1 VITYTYDAKDRLTG
15 TRNSRDGV
23 TETTTSDYVYDGKT
37 VTYTEKT
44 WAGET
49 LWNSQKF
56 KRTYL
61 DDALEKVLEE
71 RITDKDDH
79 IIQRICNEYDQQER
93 LAHSLEYSRGNSKV
107 SETKYTYDGKLVI
120 CDKYWLKNTGEVS
133 AVSKYII
140 TYSDD
145 ELTKPLIHGC
155 LAAEETAER
164 PWDWVRHYSYDYR
177 GRLNGI
183 TYEAEGKL
191 VWETRNYVYGNKSL
205 TCENR
210 EEHYG
215 TDIITISETTYKH

>member
-1 VITYTYDAKDRLTG
+1 M
-15 TRNSRDGV
+15 
-23 TETTTSDYVYDGKT
+23 
-37 VTYTEKT
+37 
-44 WAGET
+44 
-49 LWNSQKF
+49 
-56 KRTYL
+56 
-61 DDALEKVLEE
+61 EE

-145 ELTKPLIHGC
+145 ELTKLLIHGC

-210 EEHYG
+210 EVHYG
-215 TDIITISETTYKH
+215 TDIITISETTYKY

>member
-1 VITYTYDAKDRLTG
+1 M
-15 TRNSRDGV
+15 
-23 TETTTSDYVYDGKT
+23 
-37 VTYTEKT
+37 
-44 WAGET
+44 GET

-93 LAHSLEYSRGNSKV
+93 LVHSLEYSRGNSKV

-145 ELTKPLIHGC
+145 ELD
-155 LAAEETAER
+155 ETA
-164 PWDWVRHYSYDYR
+164 YSR
-177 GRLNGI
+177 LSGCRRNGRTPMGL
-183 TYEAEGKL
+183 GKTL
-191 VWETRNYVYGNKSL
+191 QLRLPGTPQRNYVRSG
-205 TCENR
+205 R
-210 EEHYG
+210 
-215 TDIITISETTYKH
+215 